1 MDSVEVSVLE
11 KNTKYEVLTTEG
23 FKDFDGITLT
33 LKDCVRLTLS
43 NHEIECTSDHEFY
56 SVTDEC
62 WKQCHEL
69 KIGEYIRTQ
78 NGSDTVVSIVEVGKH
93 EVSDLVNVKDTQSFI
108 ANGIDVHNCIYLDE
122 FSFVRPKIAREFWT
136 SISPTLSTGG
146 KCIITSTP
154 NVDDDQ
160 FADIWNGSQKTIDE
174 HGNETDVGVNG
185 FKGYMATWSAHPE
198 RDQVW
203 ADQEKSKIGQERFD
217 REHLCKFVSFN
228 ETLISAMCLSNLKG
242 VEPLRKEGQIRW
254 YGNIRNEKSYVVTL
268 DPSMGTGGDFSAI
281 QVLEMPTMKQVAEW
295 RHNKTRIEEQ
305 IRILRDI
312 LLEIQKEAPDSEIY
326 WTVEN
331 NSVGEAALVAIRE
344 ADEDTLPGIFM
355 HDPNRSL
362 TRKSRKGYTTTN
374 KSKLE
379 ACSKFKFLVENN
391 RLQLYS
397 KSLIHEL
404 KYFIARGKGYSASI
418 GETDDLVMAMLIA
431 IRVAQEVAQWEDGM
445 MDAIGSGLDNVFH
458 DEDDEPMP
466 VIV

>member
-254 YGNIRNEKSYVVTL
+254 YGNIRNERSYVVTL